1 MKKAMG
7 KSSLPVMHHA
17 LDFLFFNFFLMLVH
31 VFFLNMT
38 PALAILRLRD
48 LFWMVNENVT
58 IFNSKVVEVVTNLQL
73 F

>member
-1 MKKAMG
+1 MKIAME
-7 KSSLPVMHHA
+7 KSSLPVMHRA
-17 LDFLFFNFFLMLVH
+17 WDFLFFIFFSH
-31 VFFLNMT
+31 VGPCFLLKNDPCM
-38 PALAILRLRD
+38 AILRLRD